1 MVGHPSEHLFWAPDS
16 HDDLAFTMYATER
29 EEIRDAKNKI
39 IAGFVSGE
47 YAPES
52 TFFDFKEAMMEIFPI
67 AKNFD
72 DKDWD
77 DIRAVW

>member
-1 MVGHPSEHLFWAPDS
+1 MLGHPSEALFWAPNS
-16 HDDLAFTMYATER
+16 RDDLAFTMYATER
-29 EEIRDAKNKI
+29 EEIRDAKDQI
-39 IAGFVSGE
+39 IAGLVSGE

-52 TFFDFKEAMMEIFPI
+52 TFFDFKEAMTDIFPI
-67 AKNFD
+67 ANHFD